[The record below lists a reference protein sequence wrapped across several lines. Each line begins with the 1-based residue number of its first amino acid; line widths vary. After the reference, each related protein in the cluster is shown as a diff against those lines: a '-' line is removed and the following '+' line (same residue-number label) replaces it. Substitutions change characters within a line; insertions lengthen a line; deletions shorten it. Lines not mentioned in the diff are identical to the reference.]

1 LAGLAYIDP
10 DQVQNH
16 LGDLQISSSIS
27 LDSVA
32 EDAADEMNV
41 RLGERYVVPLN
52 LAHASLLPHHKKLV
66 EQINA
71 RLAAGRLIMAVASPS
86 EDRDLHN
93 YGKYLVDLAMAD
105 LDLVVSGRVLLG
117 GQTASTVA
125 TDPDAHRGP
134 SIFNQDDESGVEQYV
149 EAFYGGNW
157 SNYWQPGPL
166 S

>member
-1 LAGLAYIDP
+1 MAGPAYIDP
-10 DQVQNH
+10 DQVQSH
-16 LGDLQISSSIS
+16 LGDLQISSAIG

-52 LAHASLLPHHKKLV
+52 LASPSLLPHHKKLV
-66 EQINA
+66 EQING

-93 YGKYLVDLAMAD
+93 YGKYLVDLAMGD
-105 LDLVVSGRVLLG
+105 LDLIVSGRVLLG
-117 GQTASTVA
+117 GQADSTVT
-125 TDPDAHRGP
+125 TDPDAHAGP
-134 SIFNQDDESGVEQYV
+134 KVYNVDAESGVEQYV
-149 EAFYGGNW
+149 EAFFGGNY

-166 S
+166 P